1 MSTTWEKV
9 GRAIADAAPVLGSVI
24 GGPAGGAVGAM
35 IASTLGTS
43 ASPEAVLEK
52 LKSDPEALMKI
63 KQLEADERQHIRDIQ
78 LQTLQAEL
86 ADVQSAR
93 ASHKDHWMPS
103 TITILLFLMVCA
115 MAGMLMF
122 YPIPDANRD
131 MCVYLFGAITGLFT
145 SAVSYWIGTSRSSHN
160 KDKVI
165 AGVSSDLY

>member
-1 MSTTWEKV
+1 MASTWEKV

-52 LKSDPEALMKI
+52 IKSDPEALLKI
-63 KQLEADERQHIRDIQ
+63 KQLEADEREHIREIQ

-93 ASHKDHWMPS
+93 AAHKDHWMP
-103 TITILLFLMVCA
+103 TCITLVLAAMTTTLCWALFK
-115 MAGMLMF
+115 
-122 YPIPDANRD
+122 YQIPNENRD
-131 MCVYLFGAITGLFT
+131 IAVYVAGQIVTGFLTAI
-145 SAVSYWIGTSRSSHN
+145 AYWIGTSRSSHN
-160 KDKVI
+160 KDKML
-165 AGVSSDLY
+165 AGQ